1 MDRCGARGRDAE
13 GWLVTSITL
22 DPSQLRAVELALTAR
37 VGIITGGPGVGKT
50 TITRATLDRLD
61 EARDNALR
69 MDHTSWTSNPV
80 APYLL
85 AAPTGKAAR
94 RMSEATGRE
103 AMTIHRLLKYGMG
116 KPWGHTRHYPL
127 ATACVIVDEASMVD
141 VELAAALFD
150 AIDPETTRLI
160 LVGDR
165 NQLPS
170 VGAGKVFADLISSGA
185 VPVAEL
191 TTLHRSAAESWVC
204 RNAPLVLEGSAPDL
218 RPLPDFQWANV
229 PTAYAAAQAAL
240 SWSRQME
247 AQILIPQ
254 RTTDCGTNAVNRL
267 VQAETNPKRQGE
279 AAVTVKGRDEAGSYE
294 IRPRDRVIQTKND
307 YDRDVMNGETGV
319 VLDVTETGAV
329 TVDFDGR
336 EVVLTGLDVHRL
348 QLAYALTI
356 HKSQGSEWP
365 WVVVVCHSSHTH
377 MLSRALLYTAITRA
391 KKGVVLVGDEKGLE
405 RALGNDRDARRNT
418 TLAQRIQYFAAQ
430 GAAQQQATAEGAGA

>member
-1 MDRCGARGRDAE
+1 MSA
-13 GWLVTSITL
+13 ITL
-22 DPSQLRAVELALTAR
+22 DPSQAAAVELMLTAR
-37 VGIITGGPGVGKT
+37 VGVVTGGPGTGKT
-50 TITRATLDRLD
+50 TITRAALDRLD
-61 EARDNALR
+61 AAWADMPDDQDPRWDDFDAEPL
-69 MDHTSWTSNPV
+69 SC
-80 APYLL
+80 YQL

-103 AMTIHRLLKYGMG
+103 ACTIHRLLAYGQG
-116 KPWGHTRHYPL
+116 QPWGHTRRRPL
-127 ATACVIVDEASMVD
+127 RTRCVIIDEASMVD

-170 VGAGKVFADLISSGA
+170 VGAGKVFADLISSEA

-204 RNAPLVLEGSAPDL
+204 RNAPLVLEGRKPSL
-218 RPLPDFQWANV
+218 QPLPDFQWLSV
-229 PTAYAAAQAAL
+229 PTAHAAAHAAL
-240 SWSRQME
+240 SWARQMG

-279 AAVTVKGRDEAGSYE
+279 AAVAVKGRDEAGSYE
-294 IRPRDRVIQTKND
+294 LRPRDRVIQTRND
-307 YDRDVMNGETGV
+307 YERDVMNGETGV
-319 VLDVTETGAV
+319 VLDITEAGVV

-336 EVVLTGLDVHRL
+336 EVELSGLDVHRL
-348 QLAYALTI
+348 QLAYALTV

-365 WVVVVCHSSHTH
+365 WVVALCHSSHTH

-391 KKGVVLVGDEKGLE
+391 KKGVVLVGDEQGLE
-405 RALGNDRDARRNT
+405 RALDNDRDARRNT
-418 TLAQRIQYFAAQ
+418 TLAQRIRFFAAE
-430 GAAQQQATAEGAGA
+430 AAQQQAEGA

>member
-1 MDRCGARGRDAE
+1 MS
-13 GWLVTSITL
+13 TSITL
-22 DPSQLRAVELALTAR
+22 DPSQRIAVELMLSAR
-37 VGIITGGPGVGKT
+37 VGIVTGGPGVGKS
-50 TITRATLDRLD
+50 TITGVALDRLD
-61 EARDNALR
+61 ALHAQLLDSAGPRGVEA
-69 MDHTSWTSNPV
+69 HQP
-80 APYLL
+80 PYLL

-103 AMTIHRLLKYGMG
+103 AMTIHRLLKYGLG
-116 KPWGHTRHYPL
+116 QPWGHTRHYPL
-127 ATACVIVDEASMVD
+127 PTACVIVDEASMVD

-150 AIDPETTRLI
+150 AIDPTTTRLI

-204 RNAPLVLEGSAPDL
+204 RNAPLVLAGKAPDL

-229 PTAYAAAQAAL
+229 PTAHAAAQAAL
-240 SWSRQME
+240 SWARQMD

-254 RTTDCGTNAVNRL
+254 RTAECGTNAVNRL
-267 VQAETNPKRQGE
+267 AQAEMNPKRQGE
-279 AAVTVKGRDEAGSYE
+279 AAISVKGRDEAGSYE

-307 YDRDVMNGETGV
+307 YQQDVMNGETGV
-319 VLDVTETGAV
+319 VLEVTDGGAV

-336 EVVLTGLDVHRL
+336 EVTLTGLDAHRL

-365 WVVVVCHSSHTH
+365 WVVVLCHSSHTY

-391 KKGVVLVGDEKGLE
+391 KKGVVVVGDEAGLE
-405 RALGNDRDARRNT
+405 RALDNDRDARRNT
-418 TLAQRIQYFAAQ
+418 TLAQRIQFFAAQ
-430 GAAQQQATAEGAGA
+430 GAAPQQATAEGAGA